1 MPFHPW
7 RFSLVCRPIFLAAS
21 YLYSNKCA
29 KPLDPLL
36 ESLRQEIYVEPF
48 SSIDFTQYRYPRVY
62 TDTQRQQS
70 IFLRMGNSAAVFWE
84 NYIRPT
90 WLHNKANAIVNKLME
105 DEEQDTSYYCYALPS
120 KTFQSLAVAF
130 RDSPGSERVDRH
142 IEAIS
147 AYMWM
152 GKDGMTSNLTDG
164 VQCWDTAFSIQAAV
178 EAGLTRDPRWR
189 PSLQRALE
197 FLKISQLTEDACQDY
212 RHPRKGGWPFSTKEQ
227 GYIVADCT
235 AEALKSVLLLQEE
248 WYGSAS

>member
-1 MPFHPW
+1 M
-7 RFSLVCRPIFLAAS
+7 AAS

-36 ESLRQEIYVEPF
+36 ISLREEIYVEPF
-48 SSIDFTQYRYPRVY
+48 SSIDFSKYRYPRVY
-62 TDTQRQQS
+62 TDTQRQHS
-70 IFLRMGNSAAVFWE
+70 VFLRIGNMGAVFWE
-84 NYIRPT
+84 KYIRPT
-90 WLHNKANAIVNKLME
+90 WLHNKANTIVNKLME
-105 DEEQDTSYYCYALPS
+105 DEEQDTSYFCYALPS
-120 KTFQSLAVAF
+120 KTFQTLAVAF

-147 AYMWM
+147 AYMWL

-164 VQCWDTAFSIQAAV
+164 VQCWDTALSVQAVV

-189 PSLQRALE
+189 PSVQRALE
-197 FLKISQLTEDACQDY
+197 FLKVSQLTEDACQDY

-235 AEALKSVLLLQEE
+235 AEALKAVLLLQEE
-248 WYGSAS
+248 WYGSVC